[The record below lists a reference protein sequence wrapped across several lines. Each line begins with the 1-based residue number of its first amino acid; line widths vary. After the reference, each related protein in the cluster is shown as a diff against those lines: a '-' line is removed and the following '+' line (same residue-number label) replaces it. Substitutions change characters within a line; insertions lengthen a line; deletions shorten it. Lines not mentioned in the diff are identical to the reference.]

1 METSGRE
8 RRHRYYTVDA
18 YRKLV
23 AQEQLDPS
31 SAGFDNVDFTRV
43 GEFSAPDPSAFY
55 ENEAVLVKYQDAY
68 KADLSSV
75 ARKKKPPKNPVLPDG
90 TIKLGRP
97 RKVASD
103 KVGEKRKLDR
113 LEGSTFVSPPTKRR
127 RLEEDEQTQ
136 AEMIKS
142 TFQILLMHVYY

>member
-8 RRHRYYTVDA
+8 RRHRYYTVAA

-31 SAGFDNVDFTRV
+31 SAGFNNVDFTRV
-43 GEFSAPDPSAFY
+43 GEFSAPDLGAFY

-68 KADLSSV
+68 KVDASSV
-75 ARKKKPPKNPVLPDG
+75 TRKKKPPKNPVLPDG
-90 TIKLGRP
+90 TVKLGRP

-103 KVGEKRKLDR
+103 KAGQKRKLDH

-127 RLEEDEQTQ
+127 RLEEDGKIL
-136 AEMIKS
+136 AETKS
-142 TFQILLMHVYY
+142 TLQI